1 MWRERHIKEKNF
13 VLILAFFVGIF
24 SGCAAIVL
32 KFLIH
37 FISTV
42 LTGQI
47 NMESGNYLYILL
59 PAAGVLLSALYVRFV
74 VRDNISHGVTRVLYA
89 ISQNK
94 SRLKRH
100 NMYTSLLASSVTI
113 GFGGSVGAEGPI
125 VCTGAA
131 IGSNLG
137 QQFRMSPRILMILV
151 GCGAA
156 AGIAGIFKAPIAGM
170 LFTLEV
176 LMLDLTTVSVMPLLI
191 ASITSTTLAYAYT
204 GYEFEFFF
212 AQTEDFYISRIP
224 YVIGLGLV
232 CGFVSLYF
240 TRVMNMME
248 NLFRR
253 FSNPWLKTT
262 VGCVILSL
270 LVFLFPPLYGEGYGA
285 IVGLLAGDTSSIVNG
300 SIFYGEGNQV
310 WFLALFIGLVI
321 ATKAFATSTTNG
333 AGGVGGTFAP
343 SLYVGCLTGFLFA
356 YMLNNSWIDPGIS
369 NKNFALIGM
378 AGVMSAVMH
387 APLMAIFLT
396 VELTGS
402 YELFLPL
409 LIVSTI
415 AYGTIKVFEPYSI
428 YTMRLAKRGEL
439 LTHHKDKAV
448 LTLLKVNS
456 VIETDFLPVYPEM
469 TLKEMVDVI
478 SISKRN
484 LFPVINEKKELVGV
498 VLLDDIRNIMFR
510 PELYRRMRVSTFMAM
525 PPAQIEIGDSMD
537 SVMKLFDTTGA
548 WNLPVVEKASTWDLY
563 PRARFSTPTAA
574 FCGTTAKTDTAQTQP
589 HSRGSCQRTTTPRSA
604 TAWGNIRNNT
614 AWAGSALSAA
624 TAFQPF
630 PAASA
635 IAPAAMIPPSGDMA
649 AKAFSSSCPGF
660 PKQSMK
666 SRPPHA
672 SAAFRMASSGS
683 ASTKRAPSFC
693 ANSVPPR

>member
-1 MWRERHIKEKNF
+1 MEQEPANKGIKEMFMKFLLWRDRHIKERNF
-13 VLILAFFVGIF
+13 VLVLAFFVGIF
-24 SGCAAIVL
+24 SGLAAIVL
-32 KFLIH
+32 KYLIH

-42 LTGQI
+42 LTSRI
-47 NMESGNYLYILL
+47 NLESGNYLYILL
-59 PAAGVLLSALYVRFV
+59 PAVGVVLTALFVRYV

-100 NMYTSLLASSVTI
+100 NIYTSVLASSVTI

-125 VCTGAA
+125 VYTGAA

-137 QQFRMSPRILMILV
+137 RAFRMSPRILMILV

-176 LMLDLTTVSVMPLLI
+176 LMIDLTTVSVMPLLI
-191 ASITSTTLAYAYT
+191 ASITSTTLAYVYT

-212 AQTEDFYISRIP
+212 AQTENFYTSRIP
-224 YVIGLGLV
+224 FVILLGLV
-232 CGFVSLYF
+232 CGFASLYF

-248 NLFRR
+248 NFFGR
-253 FSNPWLKTT
+253 FKNPWVKTV
-262 VGCVILSL
+262 VGCCILSG
-270 LVFLFPPLYGEGYGA
+270 LVFVFPPLYGEGYGS

-300 SIFYGEGNQV
+300 SLFYGDRNQV

-321 ATKAFATSTTNG
+321 ATKAFATSATNG

-356 YMLNNSWIDPGIS
+356 YVLNIFDFGIELS
-369 NKNFALIGM
+369 TKNFALIGM
-378 AGVMSAVMH
+378 AGVMSGVMH

-396 VELTGS
+396 AELTGG

-415 AYGTIKVFEPYSI
+415 SYGTIKIFEPYSI
-428 YTMRLAKRGEL
+428 YTMRLAKQGQL

-448 LTLLKVNS
+448 LTLLKINN

-478 SISKRN
+478 AKSNRN
-484 LFPVINEKKELVGV
+484 LFPVINEKRELVGV
-498 VLLDDIRNIMFR
+498 VYLDDIRNIMFR
-510 PELYRRMRVSTFMAM
+510 PELYRRMRVSTFMSA
-525 PPAQIEIGDSMD
+525 PAGRIEVGESMD
-537 SVMKLFDTTGA
+537 KVMKTFDDTGA
-548 WNLPVVEKASTWDLY
+548 WNLPVVENGIY
-563 PRARFSTPTAA
+563 V
-574 FCGTTAKTDTAQTQP
+574 
-589 HSRGSCQRTTTPRSA
+589 
-604 TAWGNIRNNT
+604 
-614 AWAGSALSAA
+614 
-624 TAFQPF
+624 
-630 PAASA
+630 
-635 IAPAAMIPPSGDMA
+635 
-649 AKAFSSSCPGF
+649 GF
-660 PKQSMK
+660 VSK
-666 SRPPHA
+666 SKI
-672 SAAFRMASSGS
+672 F
-683 ASTKRAPSFC
+683 
-693 ANSVPPR
+693 NSYRRVLRHYCED

>member
-1 MWRERHIKEKNF
+1 MSAPQKSAVKIKETFLRFLLWREKHIKEKNF
-13 VLILAFFVGIF
+13 ILLLSLIVGIF
-24 SGCAAIVL
+24 SGLAAVIL

-37 FISTV
+37 FISHV
-42 LTGQI
+42 LTGKI
-47 NMESGNYLYILL
+47 NLESGNYLYILL
-59 PAAGVLLSALYVRFV
+59 PAIGVIVTALYVRYI

-100 NMYTSLLASSVTI
+100 NIYTSVIASSVTI

-125 VCTGAA
+125 VYTGAA

-137 QQFRMSPRILMILV
+137 STFRLSPRLLMILV

-191 ASITSTTLAYAYT
+191 ASITSTTIAYMYT

-224 YVIGLGLV
+224 FVIVLGLV

-248 NLFRR
+248 NMFRGI
-253 FSNPWLKTT
+253 SNPWVKTAI
-262 VGCVILSL
+262 GCSILSL

-300 SIFYGEGNQV
+300 SVFYSDRNEF
-310 WFLALFIGLVI
+310 WFLALFIGAIIL
-321 ATKAFATSTTNG
+321 TKAFATSATNG

-343 SLYVGCLTGFLFA
+343 SLYVGCMTGFLFA
-356 YMLNNSWIDPGIS
+356 FIVNHLGVGPELSD
-369 NKNFALIGM
+369 KNFALIGM

-396 VELTGS
+396 VELTGG

-439 LTHHKDKAV
+439 ITHHKDKAV
-448 LTLLKVNS
+448 LTLLKVNN
-456 VIETDFLPVYPEM
+456 VIETDFLPVHPDM

-478 SISKRN
+478 AVSKRN
-484 LFPVINEKKELVGV
+484 LFPVVSSSGELVGI

-510 PELYRRMRVSTFMAM
+510 PELYRRMLVSTFMAM
-525 PPAQIEIGDSMD
+525 PPARIEITDSMD
-537 SVMKLFDTTGA
+537 EVMKKFDHTGA
-548 WNLPVVEKASTWDLY
+548 WNLPVVDKGIYVGFVSKSKIFNSYRRVL
-563 PRARFSTPTAA
+563 RH
-574 FCGTTAKTDTAQTQP
+574 FCED
-589 HSRGSCQRTTTPRSA
+589 
-604 TAWGNIRNNT
+604 
-614 AWAGSALSAA
+614 
-624 TAFQPF
+624 
-630 PAASA
+630 
-635 IAPAAMIPPSGDMA
+635 
-649 AKAFSSSCPGF
+649 
-660 PKQSMK
+660 
-666 SRPPHA
+666 
-672 SAAFRMASSGS
+672 
-683 ASTKRAPSFC
+683 
-693 ANSVPPR
+693 

>member
-1 MWRERHIKEKNF
+1 MEEVQANKGLKELFMKFLLWRDRHIKERNF
-13 VLILAFFVGIF
+13 VLVLAFFVGIF
-24 SGCAAIVL
+24 SGLAAIVL

-42 LTGQI
+42 LTSRI
-47 NMESGNYLYILL
+47 NLESGNYLYILL
-59 PAAGVLLSALYVRFV
+59 PAVGVVLTAFFVRYV
-74 VRDNISHGVTRVLYA
+74 VRDNISHGVTRGLYA

-100 NMYTSLLASSVTI
+100 NIYTSVLASSVTI

-125 VCTGAA
+125 VYTGAA

-137 QQFRMSPRILMILV
+137 RAFRMSPRILMILV

-176 LMLDLTTVSVMPLLI
+176 LMIDLTTVSVMPLLI
-191 ASITSTTLAYAYT
+191 ASITSTTLAYVYT

-212 AQTEDFYISRIP
+212 AQTENFYTSRIP
-224 YVIGLGLV
+224 FVIMLGLV
-232 CGFVSLYF
+232 CGFASLYF

-248 NLFRR
+248 NFFGR
-253 FSNPWLKTT
+253 FKNPWVKTLI
-262 VGCVILSL
+262 GCTILSG
-270 LVFLFPPLYGEGYGA
+270 LVFLFPPLYGEGYGS

-300 SIFYGEGNQV
+300 SLFYGDRNQV
-310 WFLALFIGLVI
+310 WFLALFIGLVV
-321 ATKAFATSTTNG
+321 ATKAFATSATNG

-356 YMLNNSWIDPGIS
+356 YVMNIFDFGVELST
-369 NKNFALIGM
+369 KNFALIGM
-378 AGVMSAVMH
+378 AGVMSGVMH

-396 VELTGS
+396 AELTGG

-415 AYGTIKVFEPYSI
+415 SYGTIKMFEPYSI
-428 YTMRLAKRGEL
+428 YTMRLAKQGQL

-448 LTLLKVNS
+448 LTLLKINN

-478 SISKRN
+478 AKSNRN
-484 LFPVINEKKELVGV
+484 LFPVINEKRELVGV

-510 PELYRRMRVSTFMAM
+510 PELYRRMRVSTFMSA
-525 PPAQIEIGDSMD
+525 PAGRIEVGESMD
-537 SVMKLFDTTGA
+537 KVMKTFDDTGA
-548 WNLPVVEKASTWDLY
+548 WNLPVVENGIY
-563 PRARFSTPTAA
+563 V
-574 FCGTTAKTDTAQTQP
+574 
-589 HSRGSCQRTTTPRSA
+589 
-604 TAWGNIRNNT
+604 
-614 AWAGSALSAA
+614 
-624 TAFQPF
+624 
-630 PAASA
+630 
-635 IAPAAMIPPSGDMA
+635 
-649 AKAFSSSCPGF
+649 GF
-660 PKQSMK
+660 VSK
-666 SRPPHA
+666 SKI
-672 SAAFRMASSGS
+672 F
-683 ASTKRAPSFC
+683 
-693 ANSVPPR
+693 NSYRRVLRHYCED

>member
-1 MWRERHIKEKNF
+1 MSESDIQTTWREAFMKFLMWREHHIKEKNF
-13 VLILAFFVGIF
+13 VIILALFVGIF
-24 SGCAAIVL
+24 SGCAALVL

-42 LTGQI
+42 LTGGI
-47 NMESGNYLYILL
+47 NAENGNYLYFLL
-59 PAAGVLLSALYVRFV
+59 PAVGVILSALYVRYV
-74 VRDNISHGVTRVLYA
+74 VRDNISHGVTRVLHA

-100 NMYTSLLASSVTI
+100 NIYTSVLASSVTI

-125 VCTGAA
+125 VSTGAA

-156 AGIAGIFKAPIAGM
+156 AGIAGIFKAPIAGV

-191 ASITSTTLAYAYT
+191 ASITSTTIAYVYT

-240 TRVMNMME
+240 TRSMNMME
-248 NLFRR
+248 ALFGRL
-253 FSNPWLKTT
+253 SNPWIKTLI
-262 VGCVILSL
+262 GCAILSL
-270 LVFLFPPLYGEGYGA
+270 LVFLFPPLYGEGYGTIA
-285 IVGLLAGDTSSIVNG
+285 SLLAGDPSSIVNG
-300 SIFYGEGNQV
+300 SIFYADRNEV
-310 WFLALFIGLVI
+310 WFLTVFIGLI
-321 ATKAFATSTTNG
+321 ILTKSFATSTTNG

-343 SLYVGCLTGFLFA
+343 SLYVGCMTGFLFA
-356 YMLNNSWIDPGIS
+356 FLLNHFGLFSGNELST
-369 NKNFALIGM
+369 KNFALIGM

-402 YELFLPL
+402 YDLFLPL

-415 AYGTIKVFEPYSI
+415 SYGTIKFFEPYSI
-428 YTMRLAKRGEL
+428 YTMRLAKRGQL

-456 VIETDFLPVYPEM
+456 VIETDFTPVYPEM

-478 SISKRN
+478 ACSKRN
-484 LFPVINEKKELVGV
+484 LFPVINEKKELMGV

-510 PELYRRMRVSTFMAM
+510 PELYRRMRVSTFMST
-525 PPAQIEIGDSMD
+525 PPARIEIGDSMEA
-537 SVMKLFDTTGA
+537 VMKLFDNTGA
-548 WNLPVVEKASTWDLY
+548 WNLPVVEKGKY
-563 PRARFSTPTAA
+563 V
-574 FCGTTAKTDTAQTQP
+574 
-589 HSRGSCQRTTTPRSA
+589 
-604 TAWGNIRNNT
+604 
-614 AWAGSALSAA
+614 
-624 TAFQPF
+624 
-630 PAASA
+630 
-635 IAPAAMIPPSGDMA
+635 
-649 AKAFSSSCPGF
+649 GF
-660 PKQSMK
+660 VSK
-666 SRPPHA
+666 SKI
-672 SAAFRMASSGS
+672 F
-683 ASTKRAPSFC
+683 
-693 ANSVPPR
+693 NSYRRVLRHYCED